1 MTITATGRGD
11 AETRSTVLSLVVWT
25 GVAVLGAGAFG
36 VLALARGETIS
47 AAWLVVAAV
56 CSYLVAYR
64 FYSRFIAGTVFG
76 VDVRRATPAER
87 LNNGRDYHPTS
98 RWILFGHHFSAISGA
113 GPLVGPTLAAQFGF
127 LPGTIWLIA
136 GVVLGGAVQDL
147 LILCASMRRDGKSLG
162 QIAKEEVN
170 PVAGMAAMVAIF
182 AIMII
187 LLAVLGLVVV
197 NALRDSP
204 WGLFT
209 ISCTIPIALLMGW
222 WMNNFRPG
230 KVAEATGIGILLL
243 FAALVGGQWVS
254 QSATWAPAFTWS
266 GTKLAWAV
274 MIYGFVAAVL
284 PVWLLLAPRDYLSAF
299 MKVGTILVLGVAIVI
314 VMPPLK
320 LPALTRFIDGTG
332 PVFAGKLFPF
342 AFITIA
348 CGAVSGF
355 HALVSSGTTPKML
368 RCETDARF
376 VGYGGMLTESLVGV
390 MALIAAATLEP
401 GVYFAMNVGPA
412 ALGTTSAAAAQT
424 IAQWGF
430 TVSPDQ
436 LDALAKQMGEAT
448 LLSRTGG
455 APSLAVGMAGIL
467 GGVFTGS
474 GLALWYHFAI
484 MFEAVFILTTID
496 AGTRVGRFMLQE
508 LLGHAY
514 APLARTSWYPSI
526 ILSSF
531 LVVVGWGYFLYQGV
545 IDPLGGINSLWP
557 LFGIANQLLAAVA
570 LCVATTVLVK
580 MGRQRYMWVPMLPLA
595 WLAAATLTAGW
606 QKVFSPDP
614 KLGFLAHAQSLANS
628 TLPTASRMIF
638 NDRLDAGLALFF
650 MAVVLIVILASARE
664 WWMVLAGKKAPVV
677 HEAPYVESELARVN
691 A

>member
-1 MTITATGRGD
+1 MFLRG
-11 AETRSTVLSLVVWT
+11 AIW
-25 GVAVLGAGAFG
+25 VAIACAGAGAFG
-36 VLALARGETIS
+36 YVAVARGETIS
-47 AAWLVVAAV
+47 AAWLIVAAV
-56 CSYLVAYR
+56 CTYLVAYR
-64 FYSRFIAGTVFG
+64 FYSRFIADRVFEL
-76 VDVRRATPAER
+76 DPRRATPAER
-87 LNNGRDYHPTS
+87 LNNGRDFVPTN
-98 RWILFGHHFSAISGA
+98 RWILAGHHFSAISGA

-136 GVVLGGAVQDL
+136 GVVLGGAVQDF

-170 PVAGMAAMVAIF
+170 PVAGLAAMIAIF

-187 LLAVLGLVVV
+187 LLAVLALVVV

-209 ISCTIPIALLMGW
+209 LSMTIPIALLMGW
-222 WMNNFRPG
+222 WMNAIRPG
-230 KVAEATGIGILLL
+230 KVGEATVIGIALLL
-243 FAALVGGQWVS
+243 LALVGGQWVS
-254 QSATWAPAFTWS
+254 ESPTWGPAFTWP
-266 GTKLAWAV
+266 GTDLSWAV
-274 MIYGFVAAVL
+274 MVYGFIASVL

-299 MKVGTILVLGVAIVI
+299 MKVGTILVLGVAILL
-314 VMPPLK
+314 VMPPLRM
-320 LPALTRFIDGTG
+320 PAVTQFVDGTG

-355 HALVSSGTTPKML
+355 HALVSSGTSPKML
-368 RCETDARF
+368 RCEPDARL
-376 VGYGGMLTESLVGV
+376 VGYGSMLTESLVGV
-390 MALIAAATLEP
+390 MAMVAAATLDP

-412 ALGTTSAAAAQT
+412 TLGTNSTTAAQA

-430 TVSPDQ
+430 TVGPQQ
-436 LDALAKQMGEAT
+436 LDALAREMGEAT

-467 GGVFTGS
+467 GNVFTGP

-508 LLGHAY
+508 LLGHVS
-514 APLARTSWYPSI
+514 APLGRTSWYPSI
-526 ILSSF
+526 LLSSF
-531 LVVVGWGYFLYQGV
+531 IVVAGWGYFLYQGV

-570 LCVATTVLVK
+570 LCVATTVLAK
-580 MGRQRYMWVPMLPLA
+580 MGKLRYAWVTLVPLA

-614 KLGFLAHAQSLANS
+614 TLGFLSHAQSLGSAPGPN
-628 TLPTASRMIF
+628 TARMIF
-638 NDRLDAGLALFF
+638 NDRLDAGLSLFF
-650 MAVVLIVILASARE
+650 MAIVVVVILASARE
-664 WWMVLAGKKAPVV
+664 WYLIASRRKAPVV
-677 HEAPYVESELARVN
+677 NEAPFVESRLDAAGV
-691 A
+691 

>member
-1 MTITATGRGD
+1 MVMTTGRGD
-11 AETRSTVLSLVVWT
+11 AGTRRTTLSVLAWI
-25 GVAVLGAGAFG
+25 GVSVLGAAAFG

-56 CSYLVAYR
+56 CTYLVAYR
-64 FYSRFIAGTVFG
+64 FYSRFIAAKVFG
-76 VDVRRATPAER
+76 LDPRRATPAER
-87 LNNGRDYHPTS
+87 LDNGRDFVPTS

-136 GVVLGGAVQDL
+136 GVVLGGAVQDML
-147 LILCASMRRDGKSLG
+147 VLCASMRRDGKSLG

-170 PVAGMAAMVAIF
+170 PVAGMAAMIAIF

-209 ISCTIPIALLMGW
+209 ISCTIPIALLMGL
-222 WMNNFRPG
+222 WMNNLRPG
-230 KVAEATGIGILLL
+230 KVAEATAIGILLL
-243 FAALVGGQWVS
+243 LAALIGGQWVS
-254 QSATWAPAFTWS
+254 QSGTWGPAFTWS
-266 GTKLAWAV
+266 GTSLAWAV

-299 MKVGTILVLGVAIVI
+299 MKVGTILVLGLAIII

-320 LPALTRFIDGTG
+320 LPALTQFIDGTG

-368 RCETDARF
+368 RCEPDARF
-376 VGYGGMLTESLVGV
+376 VGYGSMLTESLVGV
-390 MALIAAATLEP
+390 MAMIAAATLDP

-412 ALGTTSAAAAQT
+412 ALGTTSTAAAQT

-430 TVSPDQ
+430 TVSPEQ
-436 LDALAKQMGEAT
+436 LDGLAKSMGEST

-467 GGVFTGS
+467 GGVFTGP

-508 LLGHAY
+508 LLAHAY
-514 APLARTSWYPSI
+514 APLGRTSWYPSI
-526 ILSSF
+526 IVSSF
-531 LVVVGWGYFLYQGV
+531 LVVAGWGYFLYQGV
-545 IDPLGGINSLWP
+545 VDPYGGINSLWP

-580 MGRQRYMWVPMLPLA
+580 MGRQRYMWVPLVPLA

-614 KLGFLAHAQSLANS
+614 KLGFLAHAESLRNS
-628 TLPTASRMIF
+628 TLPQASRMIF
-638 NDRLDAGLALFF
+638 NDRLDAALALFF
-650 MAVVLIVILASARE
+650 MAIVLVVIVASARE
-664 WWMVLAGKKAPVV
+664 WLLILAGRKAPRV
-677 HEAPYVESELARVN
+677 HEAPYVQSTLA
-691 A
+691 AG

>member
-1 MTITATGRGD
+1 MPKP
-11 AETRSTVLSLVVWT
+11 LSFLVW
-25 GVAVLGAGAFG
+25 VAVAVAGAGAFG
-36 VLALARGETIS
+36 VIALARGETIS

-64 FYSRFIAGTVFG
+64 FYSRFIAQTVFG
-76 VDVRRATPAER
+76 LDSKRATPAER
-87 LNNGRDYHPTS
+87 HNNGRDFVPTS
-98 RWILFGHHFSAISGA
+98 KWVLFGHHFSAISGA

-136 GVVLGGAVQDL
+136 GVVLGGAVQDF

-170 PVAGMAAMVAIF
+170 PVAGLAAMVAIF

-187 LLAVLGLVVV
+187 LLAVLALVVV

-209 ISCTIPIALLMGW
+209 LSCTIPIALVMGL
-222 WMNNFRPG
+222 WMNNLRPG
-230 KVAEATGIGILLL
+230 KVAEATAIGVVLLM
-243 FAALVGGQWVS
+243 AALVGGQWVS
-254 QSATWAPAFTWS
+254 QHPTLGPAFTWD
-266 GTKLAWAV
+266 GTSLSWAV
-274 MIYGFVAAVL
+274 MIYGFIASVL
-284 PVWLLLAPRDYLSAF
+284 PVWLLLAPRDYLSTF
-299 MKVGTILVLGVAIVI
+299 MKVGTIMILGVAII
-314 VMPPLK
+314 FVMPPLK
-320 LPALTRFIDGTG
+320 MPAVTQFIDGSG
-332 PVFAGKLFPF
+332 PVFAGSLFPF

-355 HALVSSGTTPKML
+355 HALIASGTSPKML
-368 RCETDARF
+368 SCETDARL
-376 VGYGGMLTESLVGV
+376 VGYGSMLTESLVGV
-390 MALIAAATLEP
+390 MAMIAAATLDP

-412 ALGTTSAAAAQT
+412 TLGPTVQT
-424 IAQWGF
+424 ASQAIAQWGF
-430 TVSPDQ
+430 IVTPDQ
-436 LDALAKQMGEAT
+436 LNTLAKEMGEST

-467 GGVFTGS
+467 SGVFSGS

-508 LLGHAY
+508 LLGHLSPA
-514 APLARTSWYPSI
+514 LGRTSWYPSI
-526 ILSSF
+526 LISSF
-531 LVVVGWGYFLYQGV
+531 LVVAGWGYFLYQGI
-545 IDPLGGINSLWP
+545 IDPLGGINTLWP

-580 MGRQRYMWVPMLPLA
+580 MGKLRYSWVTLIPLA

-614 KLGFLAHAQSLANS
+614 KLGFLSHAQTLAGS
-628 TLPTASRMIF
+628 TDPNAARMIF
-638 NDRLDAGLALFF
+638 NDRIDAGLALFF
-650 MAVVLIVILASARE
+650 MAIVLVVIVASARE
-664 WWMVLAGKKAPVV
+664 CWLVAARRKTPAVN
-677 HEAPYVESELARVN
+677 EAPYVKSQLNVPA
-691 A
+691 